1 MTAQALLQR
10 MDRIKQVVPL
20 RSALYR
26 VMDELYGMANSTDY
40 SVTFTAAN
48 NPNTVP
54 VYSAEGYTGYSEDS
68 GHQLVGAHVTFKDD
82 LPSFVHEL
90 THARC
95 IQCYKSETVN
105 YAPSGPNTA
114 VMTFGKGAMP
124 GAPAHTVSLVAESI
138 MARRKAWYR
147 QDYKL
152 ILEGNLTR
160 LKAIAEVE
168 DYEDT
173 ENKFM
178 TREQKRQLKATPTSI
193 EQMNDQQS
201 LAHEMQYQGRVA
213 KTLRTWKPGTEN
225 TRRLQT
231 EAERKKRWILERI
244 NYGKNGMGGLG
255 DVHFEYDTVVNQMLV
270 QMHAWGF
277 DDDSDLFVAASALA
291 QETHERR
298 MSAMAPPPNAIPG
311 PRAAL
316 T

>member
-1 MTAQALLQR
+1 
-10 MDRIKQVVPL
+10 
-20 RSALYR
+20 
-26 VMDELYGMANSTDY
+26 
-40 SVTFTAAN
+40 
-48 NPNTVP
+48 
-54 VYSAEGYTGYSEDS
+54 
-68 GHQLVGAHVTFKDD
+68 
-82 LPSFVHEL
+82 
-90 THARC
+90 
-95 IQCYKSETVN
+95 
-105 YAPSGPNTA
+105 
-114 VMTFGKGAMP
+114 
-124 GAPAHTVSLVAESI
+124 

-178 TREQKRQLKATPTSI
+178 TREQKRQLKATPTSVA
-193 EQMNDQQS
+193 QMNDQQS

-255 DVHFEYDTVVNQMLV
+255 MCILNMTPLSIRCWYRCMPGALMMTVICLWQCPL
-270 QMHAWGF
+270 W
-277 DDDSDLFVAASALA
+277 
-291 QETHERR
+291 RR
-298 MSAMAPPPNAIPG
+298 KPMSG
-311 PRAAL
+311 E
-316 T
+316 

>member
-1 MTAQALLQR
+1 MTAQTLLQR
-10 MDRIKQVVPL
+10 MNRIKQAVPL
-20 RSALYR
+20 RSALYQ
-26 VMDELYGMANSTDY
+26 VMNELHAMANSDAY

-54 VYSAEGYTGYSEDS
+54 VFSAAGYSGYSADTGNK
-68 GHQLVGAHVTFKDD
+68 LIGAHVTFKDD

-95 IQCYKSETVN
+95 IQCYKSEAVN
-105 YAPSGPNTA
+105 YAQSRPNTA
-114 VMTFGKGAMP
+114 AMTFGMGAMP

-138 MARRKAWYR
+138 IARRTAWYR

-152 ILEGNLTR
+152 VLEGNLTR
-160 LKAIAEVE
+160 LKAIAETE
-168 DYEDT
+168 DYEET

-178 TREQKRQLKATPTSI
+178 TRVQKQQLKAAPTSV
-193 EQMNDQQS
+193 EQMNEQQT
-201 LAHEMQYQGRVA
+201 LAQEMQYQGRVQ
-213 KTLRTWKPGTEN
+213 KTLRTWKPATEN
-225 TRRLQT
+225 QLRLRT
-231 EAERKKRWILERI
+231 EAERKKSWILERI

-277 DDDSDLFVAASALA
+277 DAESDLFTAVSTLA

-311 PRAAL
+311 PRSVL

>member
-10 MDRIKQVVPL
+10 MDRIKQAAPL

-26 VMDELYGMANSTDY
+26 VMDELHSMANNALY

-54 VYSAEGYTGYSEDS
+54 VYSAAGYAGYSEDS
-68 GHQLVGAHVTFKDD
+68 GHELVGAHVTFKDD

-105 YAPSGPNTA
+105 YAPSGPNAA
-114 VMTFGKGAMP
+114 VMTFGQGAMP

-138 MARRKAWYR
+138 IARRKAWYR

-178 TREQKRQLKATPTSI
+178 SREQKRQLKAAPTSV
-193 EQMNDQQS
+193 EQMDEQQS

-277 DDDSDLFVAASALA
+277 DDDSDLFVAVSALA

-298 MSAMAPPPNAIPG
+298 MSALAPPPNAIPG
-311 PRAAL
+311 PRSVL

>member
-10 MDRIKQVVPL
+10 MDRIKQAVPL
-20 RSALYR
+20 RSALYL
-26 VMDELYGMANSTDY
+26 VMNELHGMANSDAY
-40 SVTFTAAN
+40 SVTYTAAN

-54 VYSAEGYTGYSEDS
+54 VYSAEGYSGYSEDS
-68 GHQLVGAHVTFKDD
+68 GHELIGAHVTFKDD

-105 YAPSGPNTA
+105 YAPSGPNMA
-114 VMTFGKGAMP
+114 VTTFGKGAMP

-138 MARRKAWYR
+138 IARRKAWYR
-147 QDYKL
+147 QDYKR

-160 LKAIAEVE
+160 LKAIADVE
-168 DYEDT
+168 DYEET
-173 ENKFM
+173 ENKYM
-178 TREQKRQLKATPTSI
+178 SREQKRQLKAAPASV
-193 EQMNDQQS
+193 EQMNEQQT
-201 LAHEMQYQGRVA
+201 LAHEMQYQGRVQ
-213 KTLRTWKPGTEN
+213 KTLRTWKAATANEA
-225 TRRLQT
+225 RLQT
-231 EAERKKRWILERI
+231 EAARKKSWILERI

-277 DDDSDLFVAASALA
+277 DAESDLFSAVATLA
-291 QETHERR
+291 QEAHERR

-311 PRAAL
+311 PRSVL